1 MHLLFGVGWGVM
13 WFFLISN
20 IAGSILGSA
29 ADSWFAD
36 TKLGIWFYDK
46 VDDVSSW
53 ASKKL
58 GLKVLQDEG
67 NWKKKY
73 PNVSKKLDELEAKI
87 EKIERRIK

>member
-1 MHLLFGVGWGVM
+1 MIVILVFVQRKTHALAVWCGMESNVV
-13 WFFLISN
+13 FLISN

-36 TKLGIWFYDK
+36 TKLGIWFYNK
-46 VDDVSSW
+46 VDDVSTW

-67 NWKKKY
+67 IGRKNILMFLR
-73 PNVSKKLDELEAKI
+73 NLTN
-87 EKIERRIK
+87 